1 MSNENLNDFY
11 NQNRF
16 NKKLRERIDGYEPE
30 LSDSLWDRIE
40 HDLVRKES
48 KGKRAVWM
56 VYLLAGLLLVSGA
69 GIYYL
74 ANENHKLTEKVKDNS
89 TTSET
94 LKAGE
99 NPSTIYEMPETT
111 VEVERN
117 VPAPTATAIESEN
130 TTLAA
135 VSPAPTEGGIV
146 NPVERTTQTPIV
158 VNPINAG
165 AHDFDN
171 TDVTIQAVD
180 IPTNPE
186 TAPIAGTIPEAFS
199 ITRKEIA
206 PISFAPKTRFVNPI
220 QENIINKGAIDPRIT
235 PYIGISSDLGSTR
248 QLVSGPLAWQ
258 FEQEHPLIYKSN
270 GLNVGVL
277 FRNGLSLESGLRITI
292 TGSELWYDFM
302 VRAERDTTPSIAI
315 ADSIVSGSRHSVN
328 RQNWT
333 DIPVLVGYRYRLNEH
348 WSLNGQTGLTYSM
361 INGFSGVE
369 PTQSFSKM
377 DIAGSSVAQPFKNYL
392 SLNLGVGLGYQFGSH
407 WMIDL
412 QGNYRRGLTKIN
424 ASNLPNHPDRI
435 VEIVNA
441 RVGIKYT
448 IR

>member
-16 NKKLRERIDGYEPE
+16 NQKLRERIDGYEPE

-74 ANENHKLTEKVKDNS
+74 ANENHKLAEKVKDKS
-89 TTSET
+89 TTVET
-94 LKAGE
+94 LKGGE
-99 NPSTIYEMPETT
+99 IPSRVYEMPETT
-111 VEVERN
+111 VKVERN
-117 VPAPTATAIESEN
+117 PSQATQSAVETRHTVPAA
-130 TTLAA
+130 
-135 VSPAPTEGGIV
+135 
-146 NPVERTTQTPIV
+146 
-158 VNPINAG
+158 
-165 AHDFDN
+165 
-171 TDVTIQAVD
+171 
-180 IPTNPE
+180 TNPTPSE
-186 TAPIAGTIPEAFS
+186 AIYQNPTFAEEAPIELNPFRTAEGLVYPADLPVQSTEAPVRLVGSPVPGSPDAIAISGKDLAPIALT
-199 ITRKEIA
+199 
-206 PISFAPKTRFVNPI
+206 PKTRFVNPI

-258 FEQEHPLIYKSN
+258 FGQEHPLIYKSN

-302 VRAERDTTPSIAI
+302 VRDNRDTLPIGAI
-315 ADSIVSGSRHSVN
+315 ADSIVSGARHDVN

-333 DIPVLVGYRYRLNEH
+333 DVPILVGYRYRLNSH
-348 WSLNGQTGLTYSM
+348 WSLNAQTGVTYSM

-377 DIAGSSVAQPFKNYL
+377 DKAGSSVPQPFKNYW
-392 SLNLGVGLGYQFGSH
+392 SLNLGVGLGYQLGHH
-407 WMIDL
+407 WMVDL
-412 QGNYRRGLTKIN
+412 QGNYRRGLTKMN
-424 ASNLPNHPDRI
+424 ASNLPNHPNRLME
-435 VEIVNA
+435 VVNA
-441 RVGIKYT
+441 RIGIKYL

>member
-16 NKKLRERIDGYEPE
+16 NQKLRERIDGYEPE

-74 ANENHKLTEKVKDNS
+74 ANENHKLAEKVKDN
-89 TTSET
+89 TQNTET
-94 LKAGE
+94 LKGKE
-99 NPSTIYEMPETT
+99 SPSTVYQLPETT
-111 VEVERN
+111 VEVELAAN
-117 VPAPTATAIESEN
+117 EATESSTEPSQTAI
-130 TTLAA
+130 AA
-135 VSPAPTEGGIV
+135 VSPAASSNTIETTVQAAPSMSEALPIQNIDMMEDIIEAPSYNTPLPT
-146 NPVERTTQTPIV
+146 PAATPD
-158 VNPINAG
+158 AL
-165 AHDFDN
+165 
-171 TDVTIQAVD
+171 TIS
-180 IPTNPE
+180 
-186 TAPIAGTIPEAFS
+186 G
-199 ITRKEIA
+199 KELK
-206 PISFAPKTRFVNPI
+206 PFALASKTRFVNPI

-235 PYIGISSDLGSTR
+235 PYVGISSDLGSTR
-248 QLVSGPLAWQ
+248 QLVSGPMAWQ
-258 FEQEHPLIYKSN
+258 FGQEHPLIYKSN

-277 FRNGLSLESGLRITI
+277 FRNGLSLESGLRITL
-292 TGSELWYDFM
+292 TGSDLWYDFK
-302 VRAERDTTPSIAI
+302 VRASRDTLPIGAI
-315 ADSIVSGSRHSVN
+315 ADSIVSGSRHNVN

-333 DIPVLVGYRYRLNEH
+333 DIPLLVGYRYRLNQH

-392 SLNLGVGLGYQFGSH
+392 SLNLGVGIGYQLGRH

-435 VEIVNA
+435 VEVVNA
-441 RVGIKYT
+441 RLGIKYL